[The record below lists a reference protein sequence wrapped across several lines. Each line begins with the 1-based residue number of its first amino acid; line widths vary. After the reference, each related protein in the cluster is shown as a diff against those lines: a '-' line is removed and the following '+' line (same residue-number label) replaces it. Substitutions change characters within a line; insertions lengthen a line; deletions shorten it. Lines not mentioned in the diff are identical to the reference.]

1 MTERRQ
7 WALVIGVSVALGVG
21 LSAVTVR
28 LGDELFPLKIGAD
41 APDFAALP
49 VEATA
54 PTPVDAPTPALVDA
68 GMPDSTAGA
77 VSGAA
82 GGVAGGVAGGS
93 TTTAAPS
100 SPLREVKGI
109 DDYTGEV
116 VLLNIWATWCG
127 PCRIEMPSMQRLQ
140 ERLGPKG
147 LKIVAVSVDD
157 PGQAG
162 AIRRF
167 AQELGLSF
175 ELLHDPTKAIE
186 RTYQTTGV
194 PETFLIGRD
203 GTIRRRSIGAE
214 AWDSEANVAQLERL
228 LAEPRP

>member
-21 LSAVTVR
+21 LWAVTVR

-49 VEATA
+49 VDA
-54 PTPVDAPTPALVDA
+54 PAPAPVDAP
-68 GMPDSTAGA
+68 MPDSTAGA
-77 VSGAA
+77 VRGAA
-82 GGVAGGVAGGS
+82 GGAAGGS

-100 SPLREVKGI
+100 PALREVKGI

-147 LKIVAVSVDD
+147 LRIVAVSVDD

>member
-1 MTERRQ
+1 MTAGMTERRQ
-7 WALVIGVSVALGVG
+7 WLVILGASIALGVG
-21 LSAVTVR
+21 IWVAMVR
-28 LGDELFPLKIGAD
+28 LAPELFPLKIGAE

-49 VEATA
+49 VAA
-54 PTPVDAPTPALVDA
+54 
-68 GMPDSTAGA
+68 
-77 VSGAA
+77 SGAA
-82 GGVAGGVAGGS
+82 S
-93 TTTAAPS
+93 AP
-100 SPLREVKGI
+100 ETKGI
-109 DDYTGEV
+109 DAYQGEV

-127 PCRIEMPSMQRLQ
+127 PCRVEMPSMQRLH

-157 PGQAG
+157 PGSARR
-162 AIRRF
+162 IREF
-167 AQELGLSF
+167 ADELGLSF
-175 ELLHDPTKAIE
+175 ELLHDASKGIE
-186 RTYQTTGV
+186 GIYQTTGV

>member
-21 LSAVTVR
+21 LWAVTVR

-49 VEATA
+49 VDA
-54 PTPVDAPTPALVDA
+54 PAPAPVDAP
-68 GMPDSTAGA
+68 MPDSTAGA
-77 VSGAA
+77 VRGAA
-82 GGVAGGVAGGS
+82 GGAAGGS

-100 SPLREVKGI
+100 PALREVKGI

-147 LKIVAVSVDD
+147 LRIVAVSVDD

-167 AQELGLSF
+167 AQELGLTF

>member
-21 LSAVTVR
+21 LWAVTVR

-49 VEATA
+49 VDA
-54 PTPVDAPTPALVDA
+54 PAPAPVDAP
-68 GMPDSTAGA
+68 MPDSTAGA
-77 VSGAA
+77 VKGAA
-82 GGVAGGVAGGS
+82 GGAAGGS

-100 SPLREVKGI
+100 PALREVKGI

>member
-1 MTERRQ
+1 VTERRQ

-21 LSAVTVR
+21 LWAVTVR

-49 VEATA
+49 VDASATGSTEAPASDT
-54 PTPVDAPTPALVDA
+54 PTGD
-68 GMPDSTAGA
+68 TAGA
-77 VSGAA
+77 A
-82 GGVAGGVAGGS
+82 
-93 TTTAAPS
+93 TIAAPS

-147 LKIVAVSVDD
+147 LRIVAVSVDD

-167 AQELGLSF
+167 AEELGLTF
-175 ELLHDPTKAIE
+175 DLLHDPTKAIE

-214 AWDSEANVAQLERL
+214 AWDSEANIAQLERL

>member
-7 WALVIGVSVALGVG
+7 WALVLGISVVLGVG
-21 LSAVTVR
+21 LWAITER

-41 APDFAALP
+41 APDFAARPVLAALP
-49 VEATA
+49 
-54 PTPVDAPTPALVDA
+54 
-68 GMPDSTAGA
+68 
-77 VSGAA
+77 AA
-82 GGVAGGVAGGS
+82 
-93 TTTAAPS
+93 
-100 SPLREVKGI
+100 KGI
-109 DDYTGEV
+109 DDYRGEV

-140 ERLGPKG
+140 ERLGPQG
-147 LKIVAVSVDD
+147 LRIVAVSVDD
-157 PGQAG
+157 PGSAG
-162 AIRRF
+162 AIRTF
-167 AQELGLSF
+167 AQELGLTF

-186 RTYQTTGV
+186 RTFQTTGV

-214 AWDSEANVAQLERL
+214 AWDSESNVAQLERL

>member
-1 MTERRQ
+1 MSERRQ
-7 WALVIGVSVALGVG
+7 WALVIGISVALGVG
-21 LSAVTVR
+21 LWAVTVR
-28 LGDELFPLKIGAD
+28 LGDELFPLQIGGD

-49 VEATA
+49 VAAPTDAPAPTTGGPGATGAA
-54 PTPVDAPTPALVDA
+54 PTPPV
-68 GMPDSTAGA
+68 
-77 VSGAA
+77 
-82 GGVAGGVAGGS
+82 
-93 TTTAAPS
+93 
-100 SPLREVKGI
+100 REVKGI
-109 DDYTGEV
+109 DDYTGDV

-127 PCRIEMPSMQRLQ
+127 PCRVEMPSMQRLQ

-147 LKIVAVSVDD
+147 LRIVAVSVDD
-157 PGQAG
+157 PGKAG
-162 AIRRF
+162 DIRGF
-167 AQELGLSF
+167 AQELGLTF

>member
-21 LSAVTVR
+21 LWAVTVR

-54 PTPVDAPTPALVDA
+54 PTPVDAPTPAPVDA

-77 VSGAA
+77 VRGAA
-82 GGVAGGVAGGS
+82 GGAAGGS

-100 SPLREVKGI
+100 PALREVKGI

-147 LKIVAVSVDD
+147 LRIVAVSVDD

>member
-1 MTERRQ
+1 VTERRQ

-21 LSAVTVR
+21 LWAVTVR

-49 VEATA
+49 V
-54 PTPVDAPTPALVDA
+54 DAPAPALVDA
-68 GMPDSTAGA
+68 PMPESTAGA
-77 VSGAA
+77 VSGAEAGTVSGSA
-82 GGVAGGVAGGS
+82 GGAVGGA
-93 TTTAAPS
+93 TATAAPS
-100 SPLREVKGI
+100 SALREAKGI

-147 LKIVAVSVDD
+147 LRIVAVSVDD

-167 AQELGLSF
+167 AQELGLTF
-175 ELLHDPTKAIE
+175 DLLHDPTKAIE

>member
-49 VEATA
+49 VDA
-54 PTPVDAPTPALVDA
+54 PAPAPVDAP
-68 GMPDSTAGA
+68 MPDSTAGA
-77 VSGAA
+77 VRGAA
-82 GGVAGGVAGGS
+82 GGAAGGS

-100 SPLREVKGI
+100 PALREVKGI

-147 LKIVAVSVDD
+147 LRIVAVSVDD

-167 AQELGLSF
+167 AQELGLTF

>member
-21 LSAVTVR
+21 LWAVTVR
-28 LGDELFPLKIGAD
+28 LGDELFPLKIGAE

-49 VEATA
+49 VDVPA
-54 PTPVDAPTPALVDA
+54 PAPVDGP
-68 GMPDSTAGA
+68 MPESTAGA

-82 GGVAGGVAGGS
+82 GGAAGGA

-100 SPLREVKGI
+100 SALREVKGI

-147 LKIVAVSVDD
+147 LRIVAVSVDD

-175 ELLHDPTKAIE
+175 DLLHDPTKAIE

>member
-21 LSAVTVR
+21 LWAVTVR

-49 VEATA
+49 VDA
-54 PTPVDAPTPALVDA
+54 PAPAPVDAP
-68 GMPDSTAGA
+68 MPDSTAGA
-77 VSGAA
+77 VRGAA
-82 GGVAGGVAGGS
+82 GGAAGGS

-100 SPLREVKGI
+100 PALREVKGI

>member
-7 WALVIGVSVALGVG
+7 WALVIGISVALGVG
-21 LSAVTVR
+21 LWAVTMR

-41 APDFAALP
+41 APDFAARP
-49 VEATA
+49 VEEPTA
-54 PTPVDAPTPALVDA
+54 
-68 GMPDSTAGA
+68 
-77 VSGAA
+77 AA
-82 GGVAGGVAGGS
+82 AE
-93 TTTAAPS
+93 APS
-100 SPLREVKGI
+100 SESPAGDRAGTASIAEAASPVREVKGI
-109 DDYTGEV
+109 DDYAGEV

-127 PCRIEMPSMQRLQ
+127 PCRVEMPSMQRLQ

-147 LKIVAVSVDD
+147 LRIVAVSVDD
-157 PGQAG
+157 PGSAATIQ
-162 AIRRF
+162 RF

-194 PETFLIGRD
+194 PETFVIGRD

>member
-1 MTERRQ
+1 MQRLHERLGPKGLKIV
-7 WALVIGVSVALGVG
+7 AVSVDDPGGAQRIREFADELG
-21 LSAVTVR
+21 LSF
-28 LGDELFPLKIGAD
+28 ELLHD
-41 APDFAALP
+41 A
-49 VEATA
+49 
-54 PTPVDAPTPALVDA
+54 
-68 GMPDSTAGA
+68 S
-77 VSGAA
+77 
-82 GGVAGGVAGGS
+82 
-93 TTTAAPS
+93 
-100 SPLREVKGI
+100 KGI
-109 DDYTGEV
+109 DAYQGEV

-147 LKIVAVSVDD
+147 LRIVAVSVDD

-167 AQELGLSF
+167 AQELGLTF
-175 ELLHDPTKAIE
+175 DLLHDPTKTIE

-228 LAEPRP
+228 LAEQRP

>member
-21 LSAVTVR
+21 LWAVTVR

-49 VEATA
+49 VDA
-54 PTPVDAPTPALVDA
+54 PAPAPVDAP
-68 GMPDSTAGA
+68 MPDSTAGA
-77 VSGAA
+77 VRGAA
-82 GGVAGGVAGGS
+82 GGAAGGS

-100 SPLREVKGI
+100 PALREVKGI

-167 AQELGLSF
+167 AQELGLTF

>member
-1 MTERRQ
+1 VTERRQ

-21 LSAVTVR
+21 LWAVTAR

-49 VEATA
+49 VEAPA
-54 PTPVDAPTPALVDA
+54 PALAD
-68 GMPDSTAGA
+68 
-77 VSGAA
+77 
-82 GGVAGGVAGGS
+82 
-93 TTTAAPS
+93 APS

-109 DDYTGEV
+109 DDFTGEV

-147 LKIVAVSVDD
+147 LRIVAVSVDD

-167 AQELGLSF
+167 AQELGLTF

-228 LAEPRP
+228 LAEPRL

>member
-21 LSAVTVR
+21 LWAVTVR

-49 VEATA
+49 VDA
-54 PTPVDAPTPALVDA
+54 PAPAPVDAP
-68 GMPDSTAGA
+68 MPDSTAGA
-77 VSGAA
+77 VRGAA
-82 GGVAGGVAGGS
+82 GGAAGGS
-93 TTTAAPS
+93 TTTAEPS
-100 SPLREVKGI
+100 PALREVKGI

-147 LKIVAVSVDD
+147 LRIVAVSVDD

-167 AQELGLSF
+167 AQELGLTF

>member
-1 MTERRQ
+1 M
-7 WALVIGVSVALGVG
+7 
-21 LSAVTVR
+21 R

-49 VEATA
+49 VDA
-54 PTPVDAPTPALVDA
+54 PAPAPVDAP
-68 GMPDSTAGA
+68 MPDSTAGA
-77 VSGAA
+77 VRGAA
-82 GGVAGGVAGGS
+82 GGAAGGS

-100 SPLREVKGI
+100 PALREVKGI

>member
-7 WALVIGVSVALGVG
+7 WALVIGISVALGVG
-21 LSAVTVR
+21 LWAVTVR

-41 APDFAALP
+41 APDFAARS
-49 VEATA
+49 VEEATA
-54 PTPVDAPTPALVDA
+54 PVRD
-68 GMPDSTAGA
+68 
-77 VSGAA
+77 
-82 GGVAGGVAGGS
+82 
-93 TTTAAPS
+93 
-100 SPLREVKGI
+100 VKGI

-127 PCRIEMPSMQRLQ
+127 PCRVEMPSMQRLQ
-140 ERLGPKG
+140 ERLGPQG

-157 PGQAG
+157 PGSAET
-162 AIRRF
+162 IRRF

-194 PETFLIGRD
+194 PETFVIGRD

>member
-21 LSAVTVR
+21 LSVVTVR

-49 VEATA
+49 VDA
-54 PTPVDAPTPALVDA
+54 PAPAPVDAP
-68 GMPDSTAGA
+68 MPDSTAGA
-77 VSGAA
+77 VRGAA
-82 GGVAGGVAGGS
+82 GGAAGGS

-100 SPLREVKGI
+100 PALREVKGI

-147 LKIVAVSVDD
+147 LRIVAVSVDD

-167 AQELGLSF
+167 AQELGLTF